1 MRNLTI
7 FLVFILIV
15 GNSVAQYSNVWP
27 AQLFP
32 RQGAIQSQNIVDSIN
47 ERKIAAN
54 VGGAPAIQN
63 LFRNQ
68 RFDLANHKIIL
79 KNIINAKTYI
89 MSDELSAPGGIYT
102 TNKFVTRWADE
113 FLWTISNIC
122 VDAGLPTN
130 YLDFTPSRS
139 LNGVGAGTDDTT
151 TPFFHG
157 FTNSFTADGGSN
169 FPGSRTKWYTTDYGR
184 PGMRDILDRLVWTHE
199 NTGFRRISPFSS
211 LSFVNSNYAAVK
223 ADVIADYQAGI
234 RPPAFITGQSASHI
248 HNPPESATAQSQ
260 SDEVGAA
267 ISGIASNFEHTVD
280 FYGFTDSAIK
290 IGPLGVNVNIFD
302 DFGFGLTLSNQ
313 TRYASVVGFATSVTS
328 SPAIGGL
335 VTSPAFGAD
344 PGPFPFDEN
353 IRGFLFIANGI
364 DSVIKWD
371 QTPDGFKFVA
381 D

>member
-1 MRNLTI
+1 M
-7 FLVFILIV
+7 
-15 GNSVAQYSNVWP
+15 AQYSNVWP

-32 RQGAIQSQNIVDSIN
+32 RQGAIHQQNITDALS
-47 ERKIAAN
+47 ERKIASK
-54 VGGAPAIQN
+54 VGGAPPGLS
-63 LFRNQ
+63 LFRQQ
-68 RFDLANHKIIL
+68 RFILASHKVIL
-79 KNIINAKTYI
+79 RNIINAKTFI
-89 MSDELSAPGGIYT
+89 MSDDLSAPGGIYT

-113 FLWTISNIC
+113 FIWTISNIC

-130 YLDFTPSRS
+130 FLDFTPSRS
-139 LNGVGAGTDDTT
+139 LNGVGAGTNDTT

-157 FTNSFTADGGSN
+157 FTNSFTQDGGTE
-169 FPGSRTKWYTTDYGR
+169 FPGSRTNWYTTDYGW
-184 PGMRDILDRLVWTHE
+184 PGMREIIDRLVWTHAD
-199 NTGFRRISPFSS
+199 TDFRRISPFSS
-211 LSFVNSNYAAVK
+211 QNLINTNGYAAVK

-234 RPPAFITGQSASHI
+234 RMPVFVTGQSASHI
-248 HNPPESATAQSQ
+248 HNPPESANAQSQ
-260 SDEVGAA
+260 SDGVGAA
-267 ISGIASNFEHTVD
+267 ILGIVSNFEHTVD

-290 IGPLGVNVNIFD
+290 IGPLGVNVNLFD

-328 SPAIGGL
+328 SPTIGGL
-335 VTSPAFGAD
+335 VTSPAFGVD

-371 QTPDGFKFVA
+371 QTPGGFKFVA